1 MRNHE
6 KPRQGRQNGL
16 QREFPYA
23 ASRLRLLLPQPT
35 ADAAGF
41 LLQLLR
47 SYLPPLSKTD
57 LARRRFIGRKWFDNA
72 AAFLLTTH
80 GTPEFYARTTLA
92 AHHPRR
98 ADHVH
103 DFIRGPNQRGA
114 GVGFDHFDHDEGP
127 SHGRQNERR
136 SGGYFLSGLRALSDS
151 GRAPGPPLE
160 REKVDRHSARAMG
173 DLRGGL
179 RSGDDG
185 RPVQVHALSARGGR
199 ERRIS
204 RHARAVGTVVSTA
217 RTRARECVLESV
229 PATGRGGVRSVDGLA
244 ARPMGLANDAD
255 RGGHPALSL
264 AAPLAFVH

>member
-98 ADHVH
+98 A
-103 DFIRGPNQRGA
+103 
-114 GVGFDHFDHDEGP
+114 
-127 SHGRQNERR
+127 
-136 SGGYFLSGLRALSDS
+136 
-151 GRAPGPPLE
+151 
-160 REKVDRHSARAMG
+160 
-173 DLRGGL
+173 
-179 RSGDDG
+179 
-185 RPVQVHALSARGGR
+185 
-199 ERRIS
+199 
-204 RHARAVGTVVSTA
+204 RAVGTVVSTA

-264 AAPLAFVH
+264 AAPLAFVHQRPPAPGKMDFRPGARPSRNHAPRRNHS